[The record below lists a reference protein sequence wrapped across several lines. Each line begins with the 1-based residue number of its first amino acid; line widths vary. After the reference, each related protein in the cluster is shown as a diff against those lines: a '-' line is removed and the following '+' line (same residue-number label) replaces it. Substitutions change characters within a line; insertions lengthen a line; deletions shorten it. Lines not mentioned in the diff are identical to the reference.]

1 MGKIGSKISGRR
13 QQMWVY
19 LIGTLFVADFLFYGY
34 MPSQQRLRSLG
45 RAKAKQVH
53 AIRTAA
59 MQSKE
64 LPRLKKRLHNV
75 EEIVKNYEA
84 YVPAKGSLG
93 AFLQDIARIMNAHSL
108 TEQNIAPQ
116 SDIECGGV
124 NCILV
129 HMNCKGNIKEVFG
142 FFSDLQAMDR
152 LVRIE
157 KAVLKND
164 SEYGGRVSMHTEA
177 VIFYRPQKPQKSSDL
192 AADLSPKKVRD
203 GA

>member
-1 MGKIGSKISGRR
+1 MGKIGSKMFGRR

-34 MPSQQRLRSLG
+34 MPSQQRLRSL
-45 RAKAKQVH
+45 RQAKAKQVH

-64 LPRLKKRLHNV
+64 LPRLKRRLHTV

-93 AFLQDIARIMNAHSL
+93 AFLQDIARIMNAHNL

-116 SDIECGGV
+116 SDIEYGGV
-124 NCILV
+124 NCIPV
-129 HMNCKGNIKEVFG
+129 HMNCKGSIKEVFG
-142 FFSDLQAMDR
+142 FFHDFQAMDR

-157 KAVLKND
+157 KTVLKND
-164 SEYGGRVSMHTEA
+164 SEYTGRVSMHTEA
-177 VIFYRPQKPQKSSDL
+177 VIFYRPQKAQKSSDL
-192 AADLSPKKVRD
+192 AADSSRKSVRD
-203 GA
+203 DA

>member
-1 MGKIGSKISGRR
+1 MGKIGSKMFGRR

-34 MPSQQRLRSLG
+34 MPSQQRLRSLKQ
-45 RAKAKQVH
+45 AKAKQVH

-84 YVPAKGSLG
+84 CVPAKGSLG

-108 TEQNIAPQ
+108 TEQNVAPQ
-116 SDIECGGV
+116 NDIECGGV
-124 NCILV
+124 NCIPV
-129 HMNCKGNIKEVFG
+129 HMNCKGNIKEVYG
-142 FFSDLQAMDR
+142 FFHDFQAMDR

-164 SEYGGRVSMHTEA
+164 SEYTGRVSMHIEA
-177 VIFYRPQKPQKSSDL
+177 VIFYRPQKPQKNSDL
-192 AADLSPKKVRD
+192 AADPSRKKVRD
-203 GA
+203 DA